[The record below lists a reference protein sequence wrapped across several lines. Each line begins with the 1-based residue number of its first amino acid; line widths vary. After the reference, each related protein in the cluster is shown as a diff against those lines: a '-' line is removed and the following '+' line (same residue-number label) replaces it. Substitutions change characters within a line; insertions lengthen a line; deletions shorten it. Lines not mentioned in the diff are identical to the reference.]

1 MSKCPEVTEAMTVHV
16 ANLARLE
23 LSESDVKT
31 FTTQIRDVLNY
42 VDTLQAVDVSKVEP
56 MYHPIDQVLYMRD
69 DVAVQTPKNAEG
81 KPKVLDSAPE
91 VLDDGYKVPPIL

>member
-1 MSKCPEVTEAMTVHV
+1 MSKSPEVTEAMTVHV
-16 ANLARLE
+16 TNLARLE
-23 LSESDVKT
+23 LSESEIKT

-42 VDTLQAVDVSKVEP
+42 VDSLQAVDVSNVEP
-56 MYHPIDQVLYMRD
+56 LYHPIDQMIYMRD
-69 DVAVQTPKNAEG
+69 DVAVPVPTNAEG

>member
-1 MSKCPEVTEAMTVHV
+1 MSKSPEVTETMTLHV

-23 LSESDVKT
+23 LSEPEVKI

-42 VDTLQAVDVSKVEP
+42 VDQLQEVDVSKVEP
-56 MYHPIDQVLYMRD
+56 LYHPIDQMIYMRE
-69 DVAVQTPKNAEG
+69 DVAEPAPKNAEG

-91 VLDDGYKVPPIL
+91 VLYDGYKVPPIL